1 MDWVT
6 SIKFSGELG
15 RNNTCAMLSISP
27 FAPSLVKVTWITTLC
42 NTHSV
47 RDPLQELQELFC
59 RQTPGPRAYHSMLM
73 HEDRLYILGGKQ
85 SEKMFYAD
93 AWYRGEQE
101 LLFLCFLFVFVL
113 QIFGELESSTI
124 WAESLSYFNSLSC

>member
-1 MDWVT
+1 
-6 SIKFSGELG
+6 
-15 RNNTCAMLSISP
+15 MLNPGSSVL
-27 FAPSLVKVTWITTLC
+27 FAPFVSSLLQITCNKTC
-42 NTHSV
+42 FNTHSV

-85 SEKMFYAD
+85 SEKMFHAD

-101 LLFLCFLFVFVL
+101 LLFLFLCFLFVFVL
-113 QIFGELESSTI
+113 QKLEEVKSGTI
-124 WAESLSYFNSLSC
+124 GAERICFHTFADDVVDVF